1 MVAEKLPNVPI
12 GHGLQAINTQQL
24 PVRMVRYRSMQIE
37 EMSAHTP
44 PCLHTVCKL
53 RRHSPAC
60 LHRAVVEEARS
71 TDELG
76 VRVGRALKTGF
87 TAAGGQLALT

>member
-12 GHGLQAINTQQL
+12 GHGLQAIKHSND
-24 PVRMVRYRSMQIE
+24 RYGRSD
-37 EMSAHTP
+37 TCLRP